1 MKTTIFLAEDHH
13 LVRQGTR
20 MLLEAESDFWVVGEA
35 EEGLEAMKEAIRL
48 RPHVL
53 IVDIVLPNLS
63 GIEVTREVKRQAPEV
78 LVIALSMYD
87 TEGYVIEALRAGASG
102 YVLKKSTAGDLVKA
116 VRQVIAGNSY
126 VSPSLDKYIIDAFM
140 HRTSDNRSMDP
151 YDSLT
156 PRERQVMQ
164 MAAQGMSNP
173 EIAERLMLSVRTV
186 EMHRAH
192 LLKKLNLNN
201 QTELVR
207 FALKNGFLE

>member
-1 MKTTIFLAEDHH
+1 MVVVELYLPLMDKSISQVTKILEKAEKILFITGAGLSADSG
-13 LVRQGTR
+13 LPTYRG
-20 MLLEAESDFWVVGEA
+20 VG
-35 EEGLEAMKEAIRL
+35 GLYDDKHTDDGI
-48 RPHVL
+48 P
-53 IVDIVLPNLS
+53 
-63 GIEVTREVKRQAPEV
+63 IEVTREVKRQAPEV

-87 TEGYVIEALRAGASG
+87 TEGYVIEVLRAGASG

-116 VRQVIAGNSY
+116 VRQVMAGNSY

-140 HRTSDNRSMDP
+140 HRTSDTRSMDP
-151 YDSLT
+151 YDMLT